1 MTEPTSPRAGLRVC
15 PECLT
20 GKWSGLLTPD
30 CPRAWKQAALVGAFI
45 RRARTEAQ
53 ERCKRM
59 GGNMWV
65 HLERMQTVVS
75 KKGLIYST
83 VAASIAALA
92 SIAILLTVP
101 SILQRVATLE
111 AQVQELS
118 VTQQPTQQPQ

>member
-1 MTEPTSPRAGLRVC
+1 
-15 PECLT
+15 
-20 GKWSGLLTPD
+20 
-30 CPRAWKQAALVGAFI
+30 
-45 RRARTEAQ
+45 
-53 ERCKRM
+53 
-59 GGNMWV
+59 MWV

-101 SILQRVATLE
+101 NILQRVAALE

>member
-1 MTEPTSPRAGLRVC
+1 
-15 PECLT
+15 
-20 GKWSGLLTPD
+20 
-30 CPRAWKQAALVGAFI
+30 
-45 RRARTEAQ
+45 
-53 ERCKRM
+53 
-59 GGNMWV
+59 MWV

>member
-1 MTEPTSPRAGLRVC
+1 
-15 PECLT
+15 
-20 GKWSGLLTPD
+20 
-30 CPRAWKQAALVGAFI
+30 
-45 RRARTEAQ
+45 
-53 ERCKRM
+53 
-59 GGNMWV
+59 MWV

-118 VTQQPTQQPQ
+118 VAQQPTQQPQ